1 MKRRGTPSR
10 TGQRSLFGGYAVDR
24 SDEAIERDVIE
35 AMNADEHGHLPREV
49 TAHFTLDR
57 ITIREV
63 YGKAGFC
70 HSDTPPAGFPLRQP
84 CTMSEDTFRS
94 IVRQAMAAGYVAA
107 LVKYRKK
114 LAGVPALSRFFQRQE
129 LSQRTGRITQT
140 NRKMTRAA
148 EALSLAKAG
157 RSVAEIVTHFRSHGM
172 PKCDRSTVYRWLKI
186 KPPRSR

>member
-1 MKRRGTPSR
+1 MKRRGAPSR
-10 TGQRSLFGGYAVDR
+10 SGQRSLFGGYAVDR
-24 SDEAIERDVIE
+24 SDEAVERDVIE
-35 AMNADEHGHLPREV
+35 AMNADEHRHLPREV

-70 HSDTPPAGFPLRQP
+70 HSDTPPGRFPLRQP

-114 LAGVPALSRFFQRQE
+114 LAGVPALSRFYSRQAAGRRVSSN
-129 LSQRTGRITQT
+129 SQSQ
-140 NRKMTRAA
+140 RKMTRAEQA
-148 EALSLAKAG
+148 IAMAKAG
-157 RSVAEIVTHFRSHGM
+157 HSVPVIVTHFRATGM
-172 PKCDRSTVYRWLKI
+172 LKCHRSTVYRWLKV
-186 KPPRSR
+186 KRRGR